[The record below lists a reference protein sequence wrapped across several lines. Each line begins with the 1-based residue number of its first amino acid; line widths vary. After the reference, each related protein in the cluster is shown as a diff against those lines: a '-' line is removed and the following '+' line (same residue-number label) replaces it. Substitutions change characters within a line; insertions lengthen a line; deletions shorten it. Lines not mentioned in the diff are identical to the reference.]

1 MANSKLFHVLA
12 GRSHG
17 LSRACGA
24 GEFDAG
30 AVVGAH
36 LDEWLAEQANECR
49 DAHAWPCAETR
60 AVTQASAR

>member
-1 MANSKLFHVLA
+1 MANSKLYHWLA
-12 GRSHG
+12 GRSLD

-24 GEFDAG
+24 GEFDSG
-30 AVVGAH
+30 AVLGAR

-49 DAHAWPCAETR
+49 DAHAWPCAESR

>member
-1 MANSKLFHVLA
+1 MANSKLFHWLA

-24 GEFDAG
+24 GEFDTG

-49 DAHAWPCAETR
+49 DAHAWPCAESR